1 MHKIFYL
8 FLFIIF
14 SSCNTQQKPMKA
26 QQYPYTNHLIHET
39 SPYLLQH
46 AHNPVNWYPWGKEA
60 FEKARKENKLVLVS
74 IGYAACHWCHVME
87 NESFE
92 DTAVARLMND
102 NFISIKVD
110 REQRPDVDHQY
121 MDAVQ
126 LLTGRGGWPLN
137 CFALPDGRP
146 VWGGTYF
153 NRKQWISVLTQMSR
167 LYQTE
172 PQKLVQQAEQI
183 TEGIQQN
190 SLLQI
195 SSENQMFKKSDMEGA
210 LASWHQHFDLKWGG
224 NTGSPK
230 FPMPSTYRFLLN
242 EYYHTDN
249 KSLLQYVTLSLN
261 KMAHGGIY
269 DQLGGGFA
277 RYSTDSQWK
286 VPHFEK
292 MLYDNAQL
300 LQLYSEAY
308 KLTHKPLYKQVV
320 YQTVD
325 FLQREL
331 LSPEGG
337 FYASL
342 DADSDGGEGNF
353 YVWTKKETESL
364 PEEEAALFNAYYSVT
379 SAGNWERGKNVL
391 FVQKNLEEVA
401 ATFHLTPLEAKEKL
415 ADARRQLFKVRS
427 QRPRPKTDTKVL
439 TSWNALTIS
448 GLLSAYGAFNDTIFL
463 EIAEKTGNFIKSQRM
478 EADGKLWRSRRSKEE
493 MVPAFLDDYAF
504 TAQAFIDLYR
514 YTFDEQW
521 LQRARQVIRYAQL
534 HFYDKSSGMFWYAAA
549 EKGSAIQP
557 TTEITDNVIPSSNSA
572 IARVLAQ
579 AGIYFENE
587 GYSKMAQKMTEKIY
601 PALLK
606 NLPYYSNWALLLN
619 SYLYPTQEVV
629 FTGKQALK
637 LNRKFEQNYTT
648 ALVAGSIGK
657 NEMPLLKDRF
667 IPGKTLIY
675 VCENK
680 SCKLPVKSVDEAMLQ
695 LRK

>member
-1 MHKIFYL
+1 
-8 FLFIIF
+8 
-14 SSCNTQQKPMKA
+14 MKE

-46 AHNPVNWYPWGKEA
+46 AHNPVNWYPWEVEA

-92 DTAVARLMND
+92 DTAVAKLMND

-153 NRKQWISVLTQMSR
+153 SRKQWISVLIQMSN
-167 LYQTE
+167 LYKTG
-172 PQKLVQQAEQI
+172 PQKLVKQAEQI
-183 TEGIQQN
+183 AEGIQQN
-190 SLLQI
+190 NLLNL
-195 SSENQMFKKSDMEGA
+195 SAENRFFKKSDVEKA
-210 LASWHQHFDLKWGG
+210 LAPWRQHFDTEWGG
-224 NTGSPK
+224 NTGAPK
-230 FPMPSTYRFLLN
+230 FPLPSTYRFLVN
-242 EYYHTDN
+242 EYYHTGN
-249 KSLLQYVTLSLN
+249 KSLLNHVTLSLN
-261 KMAHGGIY
+261 KMANGGIY

-337 FYASL
+337 YYASL

-353 YVWTKKETESL
+353 YVWTKKETDSL
-364 PEEEAALFNAYYSVT
+364 PEEEAALFNDYYSVT
-379 SAGNWERGKNVL
+379 SAGNWESGKNVL

-401 ATFHLTPLEAKEKL
+401 ATFNMTPLEAKEKL
-415 ADARRQLFKVRS
+415 ANARRQLFTIRS

-439 TSWNALTIS
+439 TSWNALAIS
-448 GLLSAYGAFNDTIFL
+448 GLLSAYGAFNDTVFL
-463 EIAEKTGNFIKSQRM
+463 KMAEKTGHFIKSQRM
-478 EADGKLWRSRRSKEE
+478 EDDGKLWRSRRNEKD

-514 YTFDEQW
+514 YTFNEQW
-521 LQRARQVIRYAQL
+521 LQSVRQVINYAQL
-534 HFYDKSSGMFWYAAA
+534 KFYDKSSGMFWYAEP
-549 EKGSAIQP
+549 EKGTAMQP
-557 TTEITDNVIPSSNSA
+557 KTEITDNVIPSSNSA
-572 IARVLAQ
+572 MALVLAQ

-587 GYSKMAQKMTEKIY
+587 GYTDMAQKMTEKIY
-601 PALLK
+601 PSLLK
-606 NLPYYSNWALLLN
+606 NLPYFSNWALLLN
-619 SYLYPTQEVV
+619 SYLYPAQEVV
-629 FTGKQALK
+629 FTGQQVLK
-637 LNRKFEQNYTT
+637 LSRDFEQNYTT

-657 NEMPLLKDRF
+657 NEMPLLKERF
-667 IPGKTLIY
+667 VPTETLIY

-680 SCKLPVKSVDEAMLQ
+680 TCKLPVKSVEEALLL